1 MIDADSIKE
10 IKFKNEDNVLEV
22 LIAGESIRDAA
33 VCCGVSSKTAHN
45 IRLKHAHLFPKK
57 EKVFRTP
64 KLPKKKG
71 VKRWLTVPVEIDE
84 KICMAARAESRSW
97 QEQANLIF
105 KGWVYKDETDEERL
119 NRIEIIRPVN
129 L

>member
-1 MIDADSIKE
+1 MIDPNSIKE
-10 IKFKNEDNVLEV
+10 IKFKNEDAVLK
-22 LIAGESIRDAA
+22 AYASGASIRDAA
-33 VCCGVSSKTAHN
+33 VLCGVSSKTAHN

-84 KICMAARAESRSW
+84 KICMAARAEPRSW
-97 QEQANLIF
+97 QDQANLIF
-105 KGWVYKDETDEERL
+105 RGWGDER
-119 NRIEIIRPVN
+119 
-129 L
+129 